1 MASISMTPIVPKN
14 KVIDGK
20 AVLREIEKTLRNIT
34 GPKLQTDFKKT
45 TRTWKNKPVFT
56 KTFAKLPNQMVERVF
71 PTGSNRDQ
79 YYYVHEG
86 TKARL
91 IVPRPGNKALKFQR
105 GYLSA
110 TRKGH
115 IGSKHAF
122 RFGATEFATKIMN
135 HPGIE
140 ARKFSTAIAKKN
152 QKPFEI
158 DIQEAISRAVD

>member
-1 MASISMTPIVPKN
+1 MVRISITPIVPKN
-14 KVIDGK
+14 KVIDGR
-20 AVLREIEKTLRNIT
+20 AVLREIEKTLRNVT

-45 TRTWKNKPVFT
+45 TRTWDNKPRFT

-71 PTGSNRDQ
+71 PTGANRDQ

-86 TKARL
+86 TDPRL
-91 IVPRPGNKALKFQR
+91 IVPKPGNTVLAFSK
-105 GYLSA
+105 GYLAA

-115 IGSKHAF
+115 IGSRHAF
-122 RFGATEFATKIMN
+122 RFGPTVFATKITK

-152 QKPFEI
+152 QKPFEV